1 LQPAHARTQK
11 GARARAQLART
22 CSHTRVCVYTCTI
35 TYIHTPMHTHTHA
48 HTHTHT
54 NTHTHTHTHKCT
66 HTHTHKHTLHYTRTH
81 SLTHPH
87 THTRRERVWK
97 RETCEYNTSSSP
109 SRRFLV
115 LFFAM
120 ESSFPLP
127 SHSDRPPALI
137 LASPRQRFSDSGLPF
152 SEDGLA

>member
-1 LQPAHARTQK
+1 M
-11 GARARAQLART
+11 
-22 CSHTRVCVYTCTI
+22 CT
-35 TYIHTPMHTHTHA
+35 Y
-48 HTHTHT
+48 THTHT
-54 NTHTHTHTHKCT
+54 YTTLHTDSFFDTHT
-66 HTHTHKHTLHYTRTH
+66 
-81 SLTHPH
+81 H
-87 THTRRERVWK
+87 THTRREREWK

-127 SHSDRPPALI
+127 SHSDGPPALI